1 MGAAALAVLLIV
13 GVSVVAWHFTKQEQ
27 KVGAFSALEAT
38 NKGCITGCDPDNV
51 LGVSGC
57 SGKMIVEETFKR
69 GDIEKVDT
77 DGFSQHWTIKQT
89 KRETKQE
96 RIILKSKEPVV

>member
-13 GVSVVAWHFTKQEQ
+13 GVSLVAWHFTKQER
-27 KVGAFSALEAT
+27 
-38 NKGCITGCDPDNV
+38 CPDNS

-57 SGKMIVEETFKR
+57 SGKMIVEVPFKR

-77 DGFSQHWTIKQT
+77 DGFSQHWNIKAN
-89 KRETKQE
+89 
-96 RIILKSKEPVV
+96 SKKD